1 MINRVAYGALALL
14 VILSPLW
21 FSVGLLHFRHQTT
34 YEQSVPLWTDEALY
48 WHQVES
54 FRRVGLNTGYYTV
67 NEYPTPASWTRYY
80 SWGPFV
86 PMVYAGVSV
95 LTGWAYN
102 TMPIANLLLLVLAL
116 AFLVGVARPRPLE
129 LGFVG
134 LIVCLFYPLTVY
146 YVTSLLEVGQFAC
159 AVVVATCFY
168 KLISA
173 PQNTRWAWLTV
184 AILAGMALLRLS
196 WAFWILPCVW
206 LALSRKK
213 MFNRVLAWVV
223 GGIAVLLALGINAWT
238 TAPFPKW
245 TTLVARLLPTDPQ
258 TALTMIGE
266 RISKNINDFNTGNTL
281 EIWFRWQVL
290 GLIVACVLLAVWFG
304 YRRQTVRLQAVM
316 VCLFG
321 MTTIMAFNILLY
333 ELRDWLDF
341 RLMGSFALCGIIV
354 LVLAR
359 VRVMAIV
366 VIMVLLFSTG
376 ESLKI
381 FDIWVDFHTENSHER
396 REVFFAW
403 GEALQPHLQYD
414 PNAPSAWCN
423 TLNHTVYYIFN
434 QPTLLMSIDG
444 GIGLSSP
451 LFDPPRLPFQS
462 AYLLL
467 DDEFFAQYG
476 EQLRVQPL
484 LDVPNGKL
492 YRNLDVVC
500 NNAN

>member
-1 MINRVAYGALALL
+1 MINRVVYAVLALL
-14 VILSPLW
+14 VVLSPVGI
-21 FSVGLLHFRHQTT
+21 SAGLLHFRHQTT

-86 PMVYAGVSV
+86 PMFYAGVSV

-102 TMPIANLLLLVLAL
+102 AMPIANLLLLVLAL
-116 AFLVGVARPRPLE
+116 AFLVWVARPRPLE
-129 LGFVG
+129 LVLIG
-134 LIVCLFYPLTVY
+134 LMVCLFYPLTVY

-159 AVVVATCFY
+159 AIVIATCFY
-168 KLISA
+168 KLITT
-173 PQNTRWAWLTV
+173 PQSTRWGWLTV
-184 AILAGMALLRLS
+184 AILAVMALLRLS
-196 WAFWILPCVW
+196 WAFWILPVVW
-206 LALSRKK
+206 LALPRKTV
-213 MFNRVLAWVV
+213 FNRVLAWVV

-245 TTLVARLLPTDPQ
+245 TSYITALLPTDPRS
-258 TALTMIGE
+258 TVIMIGE
-266 RISKNINDFNTGNTL
+266 RISKNISDFNTGNTL

-290 GLIVACVLLAVWFG
+290 GLIVACIILAGWFA
-304 YRRQTVRLQAVM
+304 YRRQTSRLQAVL

-321 MTTIMAFNILLY
+321 TTTIMLFNILLY

-359 VRVMAIV
+359 VRVMTLVIIAIL
-366 VIMVLLFSTG
+366 MFSTG
-376 ESLKI
+376 EGLKI

-403 GEALQPHLQYD
+403 GEALKAHVQYD
-414 PNAPSAWCN
+414 PDAPSPWCN
-423 TLNHTVYYIFN
+423 TLNHSVYYIFN
-434 QPTLLMSIDG
+434 QPTLLMSIAG

-451 LFDPPRLPFQS
+451 LFDAPRLPFQS

-476 EQLRVQPL
+476 EQLRVEAL

-492 YRNLDVVC
+492 YRNLDVAC
-500 NNAN
+500 DAPK